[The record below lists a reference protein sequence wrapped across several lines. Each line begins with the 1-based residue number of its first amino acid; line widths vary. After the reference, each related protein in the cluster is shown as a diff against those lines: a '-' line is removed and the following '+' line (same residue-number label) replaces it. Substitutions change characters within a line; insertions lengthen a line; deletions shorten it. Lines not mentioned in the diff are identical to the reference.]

1 MEPTPDPH
9 AVFAAIQKL
18 SQEQVCALLF
28 AASQHSNDV
37 AERILETVA
46 ENPVFNK
53 GIVDEMRQW

>member
-46 ENPVFNK
+46 ENPVFNE

>member
-18 SQEQVCALLF
+18 SQDQVCALLF